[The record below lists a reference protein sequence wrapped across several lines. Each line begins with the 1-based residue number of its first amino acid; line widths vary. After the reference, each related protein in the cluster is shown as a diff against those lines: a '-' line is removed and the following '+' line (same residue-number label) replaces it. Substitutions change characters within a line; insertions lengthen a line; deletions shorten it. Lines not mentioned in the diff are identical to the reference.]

1 MKPIRPIIF
10 SLILF
15 AMVTIGATA
24 VGTAQ
29 PASTNPQDKPRKEKK
44 EKGNPLADW
53 AEKDVAPIMTPD
65 EVRAWKLLKTD
76 EEREAFIGGFWDRRD
91 TDPDTEENE
100 YREAYYERMQ
110 YANEHFSSGK
120 PGYLTDRGRIY
131 LVYGK
136 PDEIE
141 SHPSGGSYQ
150 GRTAQSSADATYP
163 FEIWFYRHLPNVGNG
178 LELEFVDRTGSGE
191 FRLANSPD
199 EKNALINVPG
209 HQNQSGLMNINA
221 GYQRVQDNPIEI
233 MIRNANLFRPP
244 PVDYSD
250 PNGIA
255 SGSGTI
261 DNNDQIGVE
270 VHTDLFRQSDR
281 TSIAAITV
289 QTANSDLRFQPSGG
303 AQSAQLNIWGTVT
316 AADQRRVA
324 QFQDSVTT
332 TATTAE
338 LVDIKGRRSAYQKV
352 ISLPPGKYKVD
363 VFVRDLNSSAI
374 GHKVVSL
381 DVPKFD
387 GPQVALS
394 SIVLASRL
402 ETLGARP
409 QGSMFSIGDKKVMP
423 NISGEFRRGQ
433 DLGVY
438 AQVYNA
444 GIDET
449 TLRPSVEVSYA
460 IVKNGVEVYR
470 QAEDWTGMSETGQRM
485 TLARIFPIAALTPG
499 IYQLAIS
506 LKDKVT
512 GSTLTRTADFSVI
525 P

>member
-1 MKPIRPIIF
+1 MKPVRPVIF
-10 SLILF
+10 SLSLF
-15 AMVTIGATA
+15 AFISLGASA
-24 VGTAQ
+24 VGVCQ
-29 PASTNPQDKPRKEKK
+29 PAPTNPQDNPRKEKK
-44 EKGNPLADW
+44 EKGNPLAEW
-53 AEKDVAPIMTPD
+53 AEKDVGPIITP
-65 EVRAWKLLKTD
+65 EELRAWKLLKND
-76 EEREAFIGGFWDRRD
+76 EEREAFILIFWRNRD

-100 YREAYYERMQ
+100 YREAYYERMR

-150 GRTAQSSADATYP
+150 GPTAQSSADATYP

-199 EKNALINVPG
+199 EKNVLINVPG
-209 HQNQSGLMNINA
+209 HQSQAMNINA
-221 GYQRVQDNPIEI
+221 GYQRAQDNPIEI
-233 MIRNANLFRPP
+233 MVRNANLFRPP
-244 PVDYSD
+244 PVNYGGPTGIVSD
-250 PNGIA
+250 
-255 SGSGTI
+255 SGTV

-289 QTANSDLRFQPSGG
+289 QTSNSDLHFQPSGG

-363 VFVRDLNSSAI
+363 VFVRDLNSTAV
-374 GHKVVSL
+374 GHKVISL
-381 DVPKFD
+381 SVPKFD

-409 QGSMFSIGDKKVMP
+409 QGTMFTIGDKKVMP

-433 DLGVY
+433 DLGIY

-444 GIDET
+444 GVDET

-460 IVKNGVEVYR
+460 ILKNGAEVYR

-485 TLARIFPIAALTPG
+485 TLARIFPTAALTPG
-499 IYQLAIS
+499 TYQLTIN

>member
-1 MKPIRPIIF
+1 MKPIRPIAICLNLCA
-10 SLILF
+10 LIAL
-15 AMVTIGATA
+15 AAGSVA
-24 VGTAQ
+24 AQ
-29 PASTNPQDKPRKEKK
+29 QAPTDPQNNPRKEKK

-53 AEKDVAPIMTPD
+53 AEKDVTPIMTPD
-65 EVRAWKLLKTD
+65 ELRAWKLLKTD
-76 EEREAFIGGFWDRRD
+76 EEREAFIIIFWRLRD
-91 TDPDTEENE
+91 TDPDTEANE

-150 GRTAQSSADATYP
+150 GPTAQSSADTTYP

-209 HQNQSGLMNINA
+209 HQSPGGLMSINA

-244 PVDYSD
+244 PVDYSG
-250 PNGIA
+250 PTGIRSD
-255 SGSGTI
+255 SGQIDNSDQLTI
-261 DNNDQIGVE
+261 D
-270 VHTDLFRQSDR
+270 VHVDTFRQSDR
-281 TSIAAITV
+281 SAVAAITV
-289 QTANSDLRFQPSGG
+289 QTLNNELVFMPNGEIH
-303 AQSAQLNIWGTVT
+303 SAQVNIWGKVT
-316 AADQRRVA
+316 SVDQRTIAR
-324 QFQDSVTT
+324 FQDSVKTN
-332 TATTAE
+332 ATTAE
-338 LVDIKGRRSAYQKV
+338 VVDFKGRRSAYQKV
-352 ISLPPGKYKVD
+352 ISLPPGTYKVD
-363 VFVRDLNSSAI
+363 VFVRDLYSPAV
-374 GHKVVSL
+374 GHKVVNL
-381 DVPKFD
+381 TVPKFD

-402 ETLGARP
+402 ETLGTRAP
-409 QGSMFSIGDKKVMP
+409 GSMFTIGDKKVMP
-423 NISGEFRRGQ
+423 NIAGEFRRGQ
-433 DLGVY
+433 DLGIY

-460 IVKNGVEVYR
+460 ILKNGADIYR

-485 TLARIFPIAALTPG
+485 TLARIFPTAALTPG
-499 IYQLAIS
+499 TYQLVIS

-512 GSTLTRTADFSVI
+512 GSTLTRAADFSVI